1 MKSPG
6 PSKCPAGPRR
16 CGLPCPQTCPLPR
29 VRVRAAIAGTTASG
43 AVRYSGKVQR
53 GRRHLVFALAVLGLL
68 AVVAY
73 LPALTQPLLEDDYPN
88 LAKARL
94 LGAPDQWRQLAGT
107 VFRLRATSEW
117 LFWVLYRA
125 FGLWA
130 PGYYA
135 VSILL
140 HVLDTWLAYVLGCSV
155 VALTA
160 RAAGASAPTSRGVAG
175 TSACSTFGMAF
186 WAAAFFA
193 IAEGHQEAVMWFS
206 ASNELL
212 QFLFGVA
219 AMVAW
224 LRFLGGGWKAWY
236 AACLTLFALALISKE
251 SAPVFAILFALPMVV
266 PGWRKRARYLVPLAA
281 MAAMSV
287 LVTYSTRAGSFRFQ
301 DGSFSLHAPFWRIWP
316 ENFARVFWVW
326 GLAGLAAALAWG
338 WKRYRAPVLAGLAWA
353 AAALLPYCFLMY
365 STRIPSRQTYLASA
379 GVALVAAAGWSAARE
394 RFAAHGRALTAAVCI
409 LVLAHNLGYLWIK
422 KRRQFLERA
431 QPTEELIAFARRSS
445 GPIYIACFPRTHII
459 AEDTVR
465 LALGEGATVIWDE
478 EEARARGVKAGFCF
492 RER

>member
-1 MKSPG
+1 
-6 PSKCPAGPRR
+6 
-16 CGLPCPQTCPLPR
+16 L
-29 VRVRAAIAGTTASG
+29 AI
-43 AVRYSGKVQR
+43 
-53 GRRHLVFALAVLGLL
+53 LALL

-73 LPALTQPLLEDDYPN
+73 LPALAQPLLEDDYPN
-88 LAKARL
+88 LATARL
-94 LGAPDQWRQLAGT
+94 LGAPGEWRQLAST

-117 LFWVLYRA
+117 LFWVLYRV

-140 HVLDTWLAYVLGCSV
+140 HVLNTWLVYVLGAT
-155 VALTA
+155 ALG
-160 RAAGASAPTSRGVAG
+160 RWGG
-175 TSACSTFGMAF
+175 TVRLAF

-206 ASNELL
+206 ACNELL

-219 AMVAW
+219 AMLAW
-224 LRFLGGGWKAWY
+224 LRFLDCGSKAWY
-236 AACLTLFALALISKE
+236 AACLALFTLALISKE
-251 SAPVFAILFALPMVV
+251 SAPVFAILFALPVV
-266 PGWRKRARYLVPLAA
+266 VLGWRKRAGYMVPLAV
-281 MAAMSV
+281 MAAASV
-287 LVTYSTRAGSFRFQ
+287 LVTYLFRAGSFRFQ

-338 WKRYRAPVLAGLAWA
+338 WNRYRTIVLAGLAWA
-353 AAALLPYCFLMY
+353 AVALLPYCFLMY
-365 STRIPSRQTYLASA
+365 SIRIPSRQTYLASA
-379 GVALVAAAGWSAARE
+379 GVALVVGAGWSAASE
-394 RFAAHGRALTAAVCI
+394 RFAAHGRALTTAVCV
-409 LVLAHNLGYLWIK
+409 LALAHNLGYLWIK

>member
-1 MKSPG
+1 
-6 PSKCPAGPRR
+6 
-16 CGLPCPQTCPLPR
+16 
-29 VRVRAAIAGTTASG
+29 
-43 AVRYSGKVQR
+43 VQR
-53 GRRHLVFALAVLGLL
+53 GRRHWIFALAILALL

-73 LPALTQPLLEDDYPN
+73 LPALAQPLLEDDYPN
-88 LAKARL
+88 LATARL
-94 LGAPDQWRQLAGT
+94 LGAPGEWRQLAST

-117 LFWVLYRA
+117 LFWVLYRV

-140 HVLDTWLAYVLGCSV
+140 HVLNTWLVYVLGAT
-155 VALTA
+155 ALG
-160 RAAGASAPTSRGVAG
+160 RWGG
-175 TSACSTFGMAF
+175 TVRLAF

-206 ASNELL
+206 ACNELL

-219 AMVAW
+219 AMLAW
-224 LRFLGGGWKAWY
+224 LRFLDCGSKAWY
-236 AACLTLFALALISKE
+236 AACLALFTLALISKE
-251 SAPVFAILFALPMVV
+251 SAPVFAILFALPVV
-266 PGWRKRARYLVPLAA
+266 VLGWRKRAGYMVPLAV
-281 MAAMSV
+281 MAAASV
-287 LVTYSTRAGSFRFQ
+287 LVTYLFRAGSFRFQ

-338 WKRYRAPVLAGLAWA
+338 WNRYRTIVLAGLAWA
-353 AAALLPYCFLMY
+353 AVALLPYCFLMY
-365 STRIPSRQTYLASA
+365 SIRIPSRQTYLASA
-379 GVALVAAAGWSAARE
+379 GVALVVGAGWSAASE
-394 RFAAHGRALTAAVCI
+394 RFAAHGRALTTAVCV
-409 LVLAHNLGYLWIK
+409 LALAHNLGYLWIK

-431 QPTEELIAFARRSS
+431 QPTEELIAFARHSS
-445 GPIYIACFPRTHII
+445 GPIYIACFPRNHFI

-465 LALGEGATVIWDE
+465 LAVGEGAIVIWDAKQ
-478 EEARARGVKAGFCF
+478 ARARGVKAGFCY